1 MGGAPH
7 GHVPY
12 RDASLTMLLRD
23 SFGGGS
29 CTSVVINVAGETE
42 HVDETACSLR
52 FGERMSVVRNEPTR
66 ILGDAD
72 ARSSLDPGG
81 VACPG
86 MDVSRAAELKRR
98 LAVAR
103 GELSALELR
112 GDGGGFVKG
121 GPVTEIESLRRGMEK
136 LEAVEAASVK
146 LRVSLAEARGEQ
158 VPSAVKIAHL
168 QKALATSAKEEE
180 VLRSVVERQK
190 TIKAIWPLSLLY
202 RHLEA
207 EKIHKLRESCLT
219 LTCFGVHY
227 VIHLIED
234 TYHEKYGYFLSE
246 FLCLFC
252 EVF

>member
-1 MGGAPH
+1 MKMLGEQSRAKMGGAPH

-29 CTSVVINVAGETE
+29 CTSVVINVAGNTE

-81 VACPG
+81 LGSPG
-86 MDVSRAAELKRR
+86 TNVGIDVSRAAELRRR

-121 GPVTEIESLRRGMEK
+121 GPVTEIESLRRGIKK
-136 LEAVEAASVK
+136 LEAVDAATAK
-146 LRVSLAEARGEQ
+146 LRVGLAEAQGEQ
-158 VPSAVKIAHL
+158 APSAVKTAHL
-168 QKALATSAKEEE
+168 RKALATSAKEEE

-190 TIKAIWPLSLLY
+190 TIKAIWAEPTVSY
-202 RHLEA
+202 AKKAAEVREIRSELEM
-207 EKIHKLRESCLT
+207 EES
-219 LTCFGVHY
+219 
-227 VIHLIED
+227 
-234 TYHEKYGYFLSE
+234 
-246 FLCLFC
+246 
-252 EVF
+252 